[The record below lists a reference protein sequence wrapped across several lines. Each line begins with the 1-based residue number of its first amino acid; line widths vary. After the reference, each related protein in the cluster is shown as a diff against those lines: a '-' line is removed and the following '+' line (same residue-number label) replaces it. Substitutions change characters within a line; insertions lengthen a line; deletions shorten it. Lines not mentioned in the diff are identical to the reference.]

1 MALGTELSLLV
12 PILLLRG
19 GCRESCLMDGVLFS
33 SLIPTSNNHTPKPYF
48 GPVAPRSVLS
58 WLFILLLLLLLS
70 DLLKDLWWVSLS
82 CWCSV
87 ARSCLTL
94 PPHGLP
100 HARLSCPSL
109 SSGVCSS
116 PLSPGCYLTI
126 SSSAALFSL
135 NLCQHQGLFQRVGS
149 SHQVTLVL
157 SMNIQGWFPL
167 GLGFSL
173 LPANTVSFSLP

>member
-1 MALGTELSLLV
+1 MALGAELSLLV

-19 GCRESCLMDGVLFS
+19 GCRESCLTDSVLFG
-33 SLIPTSNNHTPKPYF
+33 SLIPTANNHTPMPYF

-58 WLFILLLLLLLS
+58 RLFISLLLLLLS
-70 DLLKDLWWVSLS
+70 DLLKDLWWTSLS

-94 PPHGLP
+94 PPHRLP

-126 SSSAALFSL
+126 SSSAALFS
-135 NLCQHQGLFQRVGS
+135 
-149 SHQVTLVL
+149 
-157 SMNIQGWFPL
+157 
-167 GLGFSL
+167 FSPQS
-173 LPANTVSFSLP
+173 LPASRSFPMSWLLASGDLSPFNEYSGLVSFRIGFLFVTY